1 MVIFAVRPAT
11 SFGSLKTLTKSS
23 IVAVIPARYAS
34 SRLPG
39 KVLIDLAGKPMI
51 EHVYRRSALSNLEE
65 VVQVPGIDLIYL
77 GLFDICQS
85 VGLPGQVDHPTVIAE
100 VTRCCELI
108 QSCGIAAGSMAT
120 SVEYVRMLRKLD
132 YRFIAYLNDAAA
144 MRNHLVRVLSELDA

>member
-1 MVIFAVRPAT
+1 
-11 SFGSLKTLTKSS
+11 
-23 IVAVIPARYAS
+23 
-34 SRLPG
+34 
-39 KVLIDLAGKPMI
+39 MI

-85 VGLPGQVDHPTVIAE
+85 VGLPGQVDHPTVITE
-100 VTRCCELI
+100 VTCCCELI